1 MANKNK
7 LNTKKKNGSLSSRRT
22 VDPPVGGE
30 TEGFRI
36 VLVQDYIK
44 EFGGAESVLE
54 TLSDIFPD
62 APIYTSIYK
71 PEYLG
76 PHQDRLQKK
85 WQGRVHQSF
94 FQYIPFVH
102 KIISPLRIFSP
113 LAFKSF
119 DFSQYNIII
128 TSATGAYFPNSLRKK
143 NAKLICYCHTP
154 PRYLYGLPTA
164 HKFTQNQT
172 IKFFVDIINHFL
184 RLKDFKYSQNV
195 DQYIANSKT
204 TAARIQ
210 KFYRRDSVV
219 INPPVDLP
227 KSPIF
232 ESKILNHESYF
243 LTGGRLAR
251 AKRFD
256 IAIQACNQLNL
267 KLKIFGRDFANT
279 LEDLKNISSPT
290 IEFVGEV
297 NQTEKAKL
305 YQNARSFIFSADQ
318 EDFGIVP
325 VESMAYGCPVI
336 AYRSGGVTET
346 VVENKTG
353 VFFDKLTPNSC
364 AAAIQKS
371 QKLNLK
377 SSDCISRAAEFS
389 TDKFILKIKN
399 LISKSWK
406 PYF

>member
-1 MANKNK
+1 MTRELK
-7 LNTKKKNGSLSSRRT
+7 TKVKKNIGSPSSRGAVRR
-22 VDPPVGGE
+22 
-30 TEGFRI
+30 TEGFCPKI
-36 VLVQDYIK
+36 ALVQDYIK
-44 EFGGAESVLE
+44 EFGGAEAVLE
-54 TLSDIFPD
+54 VLSDIFPQ

-85 WQGRVHQSF
+85 CANRIHQSF
-94 FQYIPFVH
+94 FQYIPFAH
-102 KIISPLRIFSP
+102 KIISPLRLLSP

-119 DFSQYNIII
+119 DFSKFDLII
-128 TSATGAYFPNSLRKK
+128 TSATGAYFPNSLHKK
-143 NAKLICYCHTP
+143 SAKLICYCHTP

-164 HKFTQNQT
+164 RKFTQNKI

-184 RLKDFKYSQNV
+184 RLSDFRYSQNV
-195 DQYIANSKT
+195 DQYIANSRT
-204 TAARIQ
+204 TAARIK
-210 KFYRRDSVV
+210 KFYRRNSII

-227 KSPIF
+227 KIKPALSREGARRAEGF
-232 ESKILNHESYF
+232 F
-243 LTGGRLAR
+243 LAGGRLAR

-279 LEDLKNISSPT
+279 LAELKKISGPT
-290 IEFVGEV
+290 IEFIGEI
-297 NQTEKAKL
+297 NQEEKAKL
-305 YQNARSFIFSADQ
+305 YQNAQAFIFSADQ

-346 VVENKTG
+346 VVGGKTG
-353 VFFDKLTPNSC
+353 VFFDQLTADSC
-364 AAAIQKS
+364 VNAIKKF
-371 QKLNLK
+371 QKLKIN

-389 TDKFILKIKN
+389 TAKFISKIKK
-399 LISKSWK
+399 LISLK
-406 PYF
+406 P